1 MKQAE
6 IGHLL
11 GSVVEPVPEYDRG
24 HRVDVEFGDSF
35 AESGGFEI
43 STLHHNHFLLCEKL
57 KNFAD
62 LSLDHS
68 WPVLVGVEG
77 SPEEF
82 VQAFFGLRVTCRDG
96 RENMRSQDLLNSEFR
111 PEFLGLG
118 DDVVLHEPV
127 SLILV
132 SSNQDRLTVLVVLWT
147 TGSSAELFV
156 LENANRV
163 SSVSGFE
170 TLVAAYDDCSSRKVY
185 ACCERRG
192 CGENL
197 DPPVSE
203 SGLRNSTVG
212 SRESR
217 VVKSCTGGY
226 LAGEGLAE
234 ACLLSRGQD
243 SFCYG
248 VE

>member
-1 MKQAE
+1 MKQAQ

-11 GSVVEPVPEYDRG
+11 GSVVQPVPEYDRG
-24 HRVDVEFGDSF
+24 HGIDVEFGDSF

-82 VQAFFGLRVTCRDG
+82 VKAFLGLRVACRDG
-96 RENMRSQDLLNSEFR
+96 RENVGPQDLLNSEFR

-127 SLILV
+127 SLVLV
-132 SSNQDRLTVLVVLWT
+132 SSNQNRLAVLVVLWT
-147 TGSSAELFV
+147 TGSPAELFV
-156 LENANRV
+156 FEDADGV
-163 SSVSGFE
+163 ASVSRFE
-170 TLVAAYDDCSSRKVY
+170 TLVAADDDCSSGEVHS
-185 ACCERRG
+185 CCKGRG
-192 CGENL
+192 RGEDL
-197 DPPVSE
+197 DPPV
-203 SGLRNSTVG
+203 TK
-212 SRESR
+212 SRFYYSAMGACESR
-217 VVKSCTGGY
+217 MVKSCTGSY
-226 LAGEGLAE
+226 LACKGLTKAR
-234 ACLLSRGQD
+234 LLSR
-243 SFCYG
+243 
-248 VE
+248 